1 MQDFER
7 ELSASR
13 AETESER
20 GRLNAVINRLET
32 TLVQQGSEV
41 SCICLMPSLVKYSTV
56 NKVWDIQNPVHFHS
70 RYRGTLHLQTVW
82 GKDGGGSI
90 LELTSCNL
98 AYV

>member
-1 MQDFER
+1 MKEKQLQDFER

-56 NKVWDIQNPVHFHS
+56 NKESGTSKILSTFIQDTEAHCICRQF
-70 RYRGTLHLQTVW
+70 G
-82 GKDGGGSI
+82 GKT
-90 LELTSCNL
+90 EVV
-98 AYV
+98 AF